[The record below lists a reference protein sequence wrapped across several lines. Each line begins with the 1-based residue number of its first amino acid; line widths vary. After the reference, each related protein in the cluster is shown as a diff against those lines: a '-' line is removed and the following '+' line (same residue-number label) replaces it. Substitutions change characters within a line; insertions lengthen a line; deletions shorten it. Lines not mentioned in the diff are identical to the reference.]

1 MNNTESS
8 SIVKTLEIIR
18 VFSVCVDLSKWC
30 EAVEKSPRQDA
41 PVSINQRN

>member
-18 VFSVCVDLSKWC
+18 VFSVCVDLTKWC
-30 EAVEKSPRQDA
+30 ANLEENRQHEA
-41 PVSINQRN
+41 PVSISSRN

>member
-18 VFSVCVDLSKWC
+18 VFSVCVDLTKWC
-30 EAVEKSPRQDA
+30 ANVEENRLQEAPLTASSRT
-41 PVSINQRN
+41 